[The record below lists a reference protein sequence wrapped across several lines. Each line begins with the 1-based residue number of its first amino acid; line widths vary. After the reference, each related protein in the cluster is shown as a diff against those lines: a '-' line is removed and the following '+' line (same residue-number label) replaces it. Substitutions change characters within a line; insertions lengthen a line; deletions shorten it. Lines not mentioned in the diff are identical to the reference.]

1 MDVETFAVT
10 SEAGME
16 LCSRKEKEIRK
27 KINIQTLLFQ
37 TQHAYNAAYYA
48 AGQERSVVVGRRRAH
63 PAELV
68 G

>member
-16 LCSRKEKEIRK
+16 L
-27 KINIQTLLFQ
+27 
-37 TQHAYNAAYYA
+37 YNAAYYA

-63 PAELV
+63 PAGLV